1 MPGATPLIVAI
12 VATAAAL
19 LANAWWF
26 GVHRRRLAETR
37 AGVQALAG
45 MKWREC
51 AGLVLQAMAE
61 KGYAEL
67 PSSRQP
73 GDGGAEFLLVKGDD
87 RCLLG
92 YKHGTAYR
100 LGEANVRDFA
110 NAVQLQGADSG
121 MLVTLG
127 SAEGFARDLARR
139 YGVDLVDG
147 RSLWPQVEPF
157 APPQIVLSIRE
168 QAAATI
174 RKGQRLGVAASVV
187 LGLAIYAGAW
197 LGAPSEGPL
206 VGAPPAPAAAVAS
219 DAAPDPG
226 AGATEA
232 SAAAEPATTPGAMTA
247 PADGSTVQADVA
259 AAPEATP
266 RFTDEASRQADEA
279 LRELEEVAKLTEQER
294 LQRRLAAATEVG
306 GLDEADSALWST
318 QSTLVVRMAHADS
331 MDRGL
336 VNEACAIL
344 VRYEELRYTRL
355 QLEPPAGGSGQV
367 RWRQC
372 Q

>member
-1 MPGATPLIVAI
+1 MFGLSPLVAAL
-12 VATAAAL
+12 VATIAAL
-19 LANAWWF
+19 LASTWWF
-26 GVHRRRLAETR
+26 GVHRRRLAETQ

-51 AGLVLQAMAE
+51 AGLVLQAMEE
-61 KGYAEL
+61 KGYKEL

-73 GDGGAEFLLVKGDD
+73 GDGGAEFLLIKGDE

-139 YGVDLVDG
+139 YGVDLTDG

-157 APPQIVLSIRE
+157 AAPQMVEAIRN
-168 QAAATI
+168 QAANEI
-174 RKGQRLGVAASVV
+174 RKGQRLGMIASAV
-187 LGLAIYAGAW
+187 LGLLVFAVGYAMQ
-197 LGAPSEGPL
+197 PSDPEP
-206 VGAPPAPAAAVAS
+206 VNTPTASPAPAPAPEPGTRESPAGE
-219 DAAPDPG
+219 APD
-226 AGATEA
+226 AEA
-232 SAAAEPATTPGAMTA
+232 SAE
-247 PADGSTVQADVA
+247 
-259 AAPEATP
+259 PEAP
-266 RFTDEASRQADEA
+266 PSRFTDDASRQADEA
-279 LRELEEVAKLTEQER
+279 LRELEEVAKLTEQQRIE
-294 LQRRLAAATEVG
+294 RRLAAAAEVG
-306 GLDEADSALWST
+306 ELEAADTATWST
-318 QSTLVVRMAHADS
+318 QSTLVIRMNRADGI
-331 MDRGL
+331 DTGL
-336 VNEACAIL
+336 VNEACGVL
-344 VRYEELRYTRL
+344 VQYEELRYTRL
-355 QLEPPAGGSGQV
+355 QLEPPAGGTGQV

>member
-1 MPGATPLIVAI
+1 MFGVSPWI
-12 VATAAAL
+12 AAL
-19 LANAWWF
+19 GVTVTALLVSTWWF
-26 GVHRRRLAETR
+26 GIHRRRLAETS
-37 AGVQALAG
+37 AGVSALAG

-61 KGYAEL
+61 KGYTEL

-73 GDGGAEFLLVKGDD
+73 GDGGAEFLLVKENE

-110 NAVQLQGADSG
+110 NAVQLQGATTG

-157 APPQIVLSIRE
+157 APAALVEDIRY
-168 QAAATI
+168 QAATAI
-174 RKGQRLGVAASVV
+174 RRGQQFGMAGSLL
-187 LGLAIYAGAW
+187 LGLLVFG
-197 LGAPSEGPL
+197 LGQLGGEPL
-206 VGAPPAPAAAVAS
+206 PPVGAPAAA
-219 DAAPDPG
+219 
-226 AGATEA
+226 
-232 SAAAEPATTPGAMTA
+232 PATTQA
-247 PADGSTVQADVA
+247 PAVA
-259 AAPEATP
+259 PAAPVAERGFDDA
-266 RFTDEASRQADEA
+266 ASRQASEAMKELAAVAQLTDEERA
-279 LRELEEVAKLTEQER
+279 LRRRQAASRVADLKQANR
-294 LQRRLAAATEVG
+294 
-306 GLDEADSALWST
+306 ALWSA
-318 QSTLVVRMAHADS
+318 QSTLVISLVREDGIDA
-331 MDRGL
+331 GV
-336 VNEACAIL
+336 VNDACAIL
-344 VRYEELRYTRL
+344 VEYEELRYTRL
-355 QLEPPAGGSGQV
+355 QLEPPSGSTVPV

>member
-1 MPGATPLIVAI
+1 MFGVSPWIAAFIATV
-12 VATAAAL
+12 TAV
-19 LANAWWF
+19 LASTWWF
-26 GVHRRRLAETR
+26 GIHRRRLAENS

-61 KGYAEL
+61 KGYTEL

-73 GDGGAEFLLVKGDD
+73 GDGGAEFLLVKDND

-110 NAVQLQGADSG
+110 NAVQLQGATSG

-157 APPQIVLSIRE
+157 APAHLVEDIRH
-168 QAAATI
+168 QAATGI
-174 RKGQRLGVAASVV
+174 RRGQQMGLVGSLILGMIVFGVAQ
-187 LGLAIYAGAW
+187 LGEDPSPGLPAG
-197 LGAPSEGPL
+197 GAP
-206 VGAPPAPAAAVAS
+206 VAAPAPTQAPAPASATPEAPAPAAAPTYSDQATQDASEAMKELAAVA
-219 DAAPDPG
+219 
-226 AGATEA
+226 
-232 SAAAEPATTPGAMTA
+232 
-247 PADGSTVQADVA
+247 QL
-259 AAPEATP
+259 
-266 RFTDEASRQADEA
+266 TDEERALRRRQAASRVAD
-279 LRELEEVAKLTEQER
+279 
-294 LQRRLAAATEVG
+294 
-306 GLDEADSALWST
+306 LDQVNRALWST
-318 QSTLVVRMAHADS
+318 QSTLTVSLVREDGIDAGVVNDS
-331 MDRGL
+331 
-336 VNEACAIL
+336 CAIL
-344 VRYEELRYTRL
+344 VEYEELRYSRL
-355 QLEPPAGGSGQV
+355 QLEPPQGSTVPV

>member
-1 MPGATPLIVAI
+1 MFGVSPWIAAFIATV
-12 VATAAAL
+12 TAV
-19 LANAWWF
+19 LASTWWF
-26 GVHRRRLAETR
+26 GIHRRRLAENS

-61 KGYAEL
+61 KGYTEL

-73 GDGGAEFLLVKGDD
+73 GDGGAEFLLVKDND

-110 NAVQLQGADSG
+110 NAVQLQGATTG

-127 SAEGFARDLARR
+127 SAEGFARELARR

-157 APPQIVLSIRE
+157 APAHLVEDIRH
-168 QAAATI
+168 QAATGI
-174 RKGQRLGVAASVV
+174 RRGQQMGLVGSLILGMIVFGVAQ
-187 LGLAIYAGAW
+187 LGEDPSPGLPAG
-197 LGAPSEGPL
+197 GAP
-206 VGAPPAPAAAVAS
+206 VAAPAPTQAPAPASATPEAPAPAAAPTYSDQATQDASEAMKELAAVA
-219 DAAPDPG
+219 
-226 AGATEA
+226 
-232 SAAAEPATTPGAMTA
+232 
-247 PADGSTVQADVA
+247 QL
-259 AAPEATP
+259 
-266 RFTDEASRQADEA
+266 TDEERALRRRQAASRVAD
-279 LRELEEVAKLTEQER
+279 
-294 LQRRLAAATEVG
+294 
-306 GLDEADSALWST
+306 LDQVNRALWST
-318 QSTLVVRMAHADS
+318 QSTLTVSLVREDGIDAGVVNDS
-331 MDRGL
+331 
-336 VNEACAIL
+336 CAIL
-344 VRYEELRYTRL
+344 VEYEELRYSRL
-355 QLEPPAGGSGQV
+355 QLEPPQGSTVPV

>member
-1 MPGATPLIVAI
+1 MFGVSPWIAAV
-12 VATAAAL
+12 VTAAIAL
-19 LANAWWF
+19 LASTWWF
-26 GVHRRRLAETR
+26 GIHRRRLAENS

-61 KGYAEL
+61 KGYTEL

-73 GDGGAEFLLVKGDD
+73 GDGGAEFLLVKENE

-110 NAVQLQGADSG
+110 NAVQLQGATTG

-139 YGVDLVDG
+139 YGVDLIDG

-157 APPQIVLSIRE
+157 APAHLVEDIRH
-168 QAAATI
+168 QAAAGI
-174 RKGQRLGVAASVV
+174 RRGQQMGAVGSLILGMVVFGLAQLGADAPPLPPVAGLPSTAPANTQAPAGPAVAAE
-187 LGLAIYAGAW
+187 A
-197 LGAPSEGPL
+197 
-206 VGAPPAPAAAVAS
+206 PAPAAA
-219 DAAPDPG
+219 
-226 AGATEA
+226 
-232 SAAAEPATTPGAMTA
+232 AAAEPEF
-247 PADGSTVQADVA
+247 Q
-259 AAPEATP
+259 
-266 RFTDEASRQADEA
+266 DEASRQASDAMKELAAVAQLSDEERA
-279 LRELEEVAKLTEQER
+279 LRRRQAASRVAD
-294 LQRRLAAATEVG
+294 
-306 GLDEADSALWST
+306 LDQANRAHWST
-318 QSTLVVRMAHADS
+318 QSTLVVSLVREDGIDA
-331 MDRGL
+331 GI

-344 VRYEELRYTRL
+344 VEYEELRYTRL
-355 QLEPPAGGSGQV
+355 QLEPPAESTVPV

>member
-1 MPGATPLIVAI
+1 MFGLSPLVAAL
-12 VATAAAL
+12 VATIAAL
-19 LANAWWF
+19 VASTWWF
-26 GVHRRRLAETR
+26 GVHRRRLAETQ

-51 AGLVLQAMAE
+51 AGLVLQAMEE
-61 KGYAEL
+61 KGYKEL

-73 GDGGAEFLLVKGDD
+73 GDGGAEFLLVKGDE

-110 NAVQLQGADSG
+110 NAVQLQGATSG

-139 YGVDLVDG
+139 YGVDLTDG

-157 APPQIVLSIRE
+157 AAPQMVVAIRE
-168 QAAATI
+168 QAAGEI
-174 RKGQRLGVAASVV
+174 RKGQRMGIIASIA
-187 LGLAIYAGAW
+187 LGLVVFA
-197 LGAPSEGPL
+197 LGFAMQPGEPAPMVSTP
-206 VGAPPAPAAAVAS
+206 ASTPANTAPAA
-219 DAAPDPG
+219 
-226 AGATEA
+226 
-232 SAAAEPATTPGAMTA
+232 A
-247 PADGSTVQADVA
+247 PADGSEQA
-259 AAPEATP
+259 AAEASGETAAEPEAP
-266 RFTDEASRQADEA
+266 VSRFTDQASRDAEGA
-279 LRELEEVAKLTEQER
+279 LRELEEVAKLTEQQR
-294 LQRRLAAATEVG
+294 LERRLAAATEVG
-306 GLDEADSALWST
+306 ELEAADSAGWST
-318 QSTLVVRMAHADS
+318 QSTLVIRMNRPDGI
-331 MDRGL
+331 DTGL

-344 VRYEELRYTRL
+344 VQYEELRYTRL
-355 QLEPPAGGSGQV
+355 QLEPPAGTAGQV

>member
-1 MPGATPLIVAI
+1 MFGSSPLIAAV

-19 LANAWWF
+19 LASSWWF

-73 GDGGAEFLLVKGDD
+73 GDGGAEFLLVKDD
-87 RCLLG
+87 ERCLLG

-110 NAVQLQGADSG
+110 NAVQLQGAGSG
-121 MLVTLG
+121 ILVTLG

-139 YGVDLVDG
+139 YGVDLMDG

-157 APPQIVLSIRE
+157 APPGMVAAIRD
-168 QAAATI
+168 QAAREI
-174 RKGQRLGVAASVV
+174 RKGQRLGMAGSVV
-187 LGLAIYAGAW
+187 LGLLVFAGGYLASRPAALEPAPSTEAAAQADATPAASSTDAGA
-197 LGAPSEGPL
+197 E
-206 VGAPPAPAAAVAS
+206 APAATDAAA
-219 DAAPDPG
+219 DAAP
-226 AGATEA
+226 
-232 SAAAEPATTPGAMTA
+232 
-247 PADGSTVQADVA
+247 
-259 AAPEATP
+259 
-266 RFTDEASRQADEA
+266 RFADEASQQADAA

-294 LQRRLAAATEVG
+294 MQRRLAAATEVSE
-306 GLDEADSALWST
+306 LEQAENAIWST
-318 QSTLVVRMAHADS
+318 QSTLVIRMVDADGI
-331 MDRGL
+331 DTGL

-344 VRYEELRYTRL
+344 VKYEELRYTRL
-355 QLEPPAGGSGQV
+355 QLEPPSDSTAPV

>member
-1 MPGATPLIVAI
+1 MFGLSPLVAALIATI
-12 VATAAAL
+12 AAL
-19 LANAWWF
+19 LASTWWF

-51 AGLVLQAMAE
+51 AGLVLHAMEE
-61 KGYAEL
+61 KGYKEL

-73 GDGGAEFLLVKGDD
+73 GDGGAEFLLVKGDE

-139 YGVDLVDG
+139 YGVDLTDG

-157 APPQIVLSIRE
+157 AAPQMVEAIRE
-168 QAAATI
+168 QAAGEI
-174 RKGQRLGVAASVV
+174 RKGQRLGVVASIALGVLVFAAS
-187 LGLAIYAGAW
+187 YAMQPGEPEPVSTPAVATPAT
-197 LGAPSEGPL
+197 APD
-206 VGAPPAPAAAVAS
+206 AAPAA
-219 DAAPDPG
+219 DG
-226 AGATEA
+226 EAGADPAPET
-232 SAAAEPATTPGAMTA
+232 AE
-247 PADGSTVQADVA
+247 SVQAPPPA
-259 AAPEATP
+259 S
-266 RFTDEASRQADEA
+266 RFTDDASRQADEA
-279 LRELEEVAKLTEQER
+279 LRELEEVAKLTEQQRIE
-294 LQRRLAAATEVG
+294 RRLAAAAEVG
-306 GLDEADSALWST
+306 ELEAADSATWST
-318 QSTLVVRMAHADS
+318 QSTLVIRMSRADGI
-331 MDRGL
+331 DTGL
-336 VNEACAIL
+336 VNQACGVL
-344 VRYEELRYTRL
+344 VQYEELRYTRL
-355 QLEPPAGGSGQV
+355 QLEPPAGGTGQV

>member
-1 MPGATPLIVAI
+1 MFGSSPLIAAV
-12 VATAAAL
+12 VATVAAL
-19 LANAWWF
+19 LASSWWF
-26 GVHRRRLAETR
+26 GVHRRRRAETQ

-73 GDGGAEFLLVKGDD
+73 GDGGAEFLLVKDD
-87 RCLLG
+87 ERCLLG

-110 NAVQLQGADSG
+110 NAVQLQGAGSG
-121 MLVTLG
+121 ILVTLG

-139 YGVDLVDG
+139 YGVDLLDG

-157 APPQIVLSIRE
+157 APPAMVASIRDL
-168 QAAATI
+168 AAREI
-174 RKGQRLGVAASVV
+174 RKGQRIGMAGSVLLGLVVFLGAYLASSPAAVDVPPPAATADADGTAPVAAGDDAAATAAAASV
-187 LGLAIYAGAW
+187 A
-197 LGAPSEGPL
+197 
-206 VGAPPAPAAAVAS
+206 APAA
-219 DAAPDPG
+219 DA
-226 AGATEA
+226 
-232 SAAAEPATTPGAMTA
+232 
-247 PADGSTVQADVA
+247 
-259 AAPEATP
+259 P
-266 RFTDEASRQADEA
+266 RFADEASQQADEA
-279 LRELEEVAKLTEQER
+279 LRELEAVAKLTEQER
-294 LQRRLAAATEVG
+294 MQRRLAAATEVSE
-306 GLDEADSALWST
+306 LEQADNALWST
-318 QSTLVVRMAHADS
+318 QSTLVIRMAEADGI
-331 MDRGL
+331 DTGL

-344 VRYEELRYTRL
+344 VKYEELRYTRL
-355 QLEPPAGGSGQV
+355 QLEPPSGSTGPV